1 MKTMLISA
9 ASAIVMFGIAS
20 ARDVI
25 VSPVVSHHEIGIAQL
40 SVDREGDVLCTTRYL
55 AITKGDGSKTI
66 HRSEDCD
73 E

>member
-1 MKTMLISA
+1 VKTMLISA
-9 ASAIVMFGIAS
+9 ASATIMFGIAS

-25 VSPVVSHHEIGIAQL
+25 VSPLVSHHESGITQL
-40 SVDREGDVLCTTRYL
+40 SVDREGDVLCTTRYI
-55 AITKGDGSKTI
+55 AIINGDGSKTI

>member
-25 VSPVVSHHEIGIAQL
+25 VSPIVSHHEIGIAQL
-40 SVDREGDVLCTTRYL
+40 SVSREGDTMCTTRYI
-55 AITKGDGSKTI
+55 ANTKGNGSKTI

>member
-20 ARDVI
+20 AGDVI
-25 VSPVVSHHEIGIAQL
+25 VSPVSHHEIGIAQS
-40 SVDREGDVLCTTRYL
+40 SVDREGDVLCTTREL
-55 AITKGDGSKTI
+55 VITKGDGSKTI
-66 HRSEDCD
+66 RRSEDCD

>member
-9 ASAIVMFGIAS
+9 ASAIIMFGIAS

-25 VSPVVSHHEIGIAQL
+25 VSPVVSQHESGIEQL
-40 SVDREGDVLCTTRYL
+40 SVDREGDVLCTTRYI
-55 AITKGDGSKTI
+55 AITIGDGSKTI
-66 HRSEDCD
+66 RRSEDCD

>member
-1 MKTMLISA
+1 MKTMLIS

-25 VSPVVSHHEIGIAQL
+25 VSPVISHHEIGIAKL
-40 SVDREGDVLCTTRYL
+40 SVDREGDVLCTTRYF